1 MYIYIIR
8 NSIWKMLELPIVLQT
23 TTVVVSQKKKK
34 IDVVSDYLI
43 RENVML
49 LVGSDE
55 NQ

>member
-1 MYIYIIR
+1 
-8 NSIWKMLELPIVLQT
+8 MLELPIVLQT
-23 TTVVVSQKKKK
+23 TTVVVSQKKKT
-34 IDVVSDYLI
+34 DVVSDYLI

>member
-1 MYIYIIR
+1 
-8 NSIWKMLELPIVLQT
+8 MLELPIVLQT

-34 IDVVSDYLI
+34 TDVVNDYLI